1 MSLSSGTFFLDMN
14 VKVTDFE
21 ENEYLLF
28 KKNFRKKDVKKN
40 YCNRI

>member
-14 VKVTDFE
+14 VKVTDYE

-28 KKNFRKKDVKKN
+28 FNLEKKRL
-40 YCNRI
+40 